1 MKKEMNW
8 YDVSLFQFL
17 KLQEL
22 TKIEDETERV
32 LNIAELL
39 LGTEVTNLP
48 LVKFTEE
55 IKKLSFLNTEV
66 PESIP
71 PKHVEVNNRKY
82 SVDCLLGNITT
93 AQYVDYTNHA
103 KSNDAAKMLSVF
115 IIPEGHKYN
124 DGYDML
130 QVINDIN
137 DLPVPI
143 VNSIA
148 FFFVKQLVKFMEIF
162 QSYSIKQL
170 KKMKIPKELKKN
182 LIQVL
187 QSITDLG

>member
-103 KSNDAAKMLSVF
+103 KSNDVAKMLSVF